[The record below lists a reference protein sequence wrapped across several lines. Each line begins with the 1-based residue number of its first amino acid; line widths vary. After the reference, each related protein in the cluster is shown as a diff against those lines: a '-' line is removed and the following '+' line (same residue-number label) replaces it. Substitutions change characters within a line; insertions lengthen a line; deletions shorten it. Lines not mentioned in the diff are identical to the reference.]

1 LPDIQILVEVFFLI
15 LKTMFTT
22 EEIEQFHRD
31 GNIVVRGVFKGRE
44 LEALQE
50 ASKKVMEEGIA
61 GEDEYHM
68 YKDKPDGSKTYFR
81 SELMWDRDPIF
92 KAAAVHPELLTCYG
106 QLLGHFFIPIVD
118 SFVCKIPRGDVP
130 IPWHQDPP
138 YGVKKPGSVSV
149 ERKETYGM
157 PNIDADIYL
166 DRSTIE
172 NGCLWVIP
180 EHHLV
185 GHVEVES
192 YSEDE
197 LFNKLGAIPIELEP
211 GDVNFHCISAPHG
224 SLGNKTDD
232 LRRTFYIH
240 YMNEEIY
247 NLYAGIDSPS
257 YRRLKSRG
265 LFTENGIAFVHQ
277 MVDARKELGLGDLDD
292 SDIEMTNEG
301 FEFIGEP
308 KTPPRYWEKLIGEM
322 SKEEMEQKRKLQ
334 SVVV

>member
-1 LPDIQILVEVFFLI
+1 
-15 LKTMFTT
+15 MFTT

-31 GNIVVRGVFKGRE
+31 GNIVARGVFKGQE

-61 GEDEYHM
+61 GEGEYHM
-68 YKDKPDGSKTYFR
+68 YKEKPDGANTYFR
-81 SELMWDRDPIF
+81 SEMMWDRDPIF
-92 KAAAVHPELLTCYG
+92 KAATVHPELLTRYG
-106 QLLGHFFIPIVD
+106 QLLGHSFIPFVD
-118 SFVCKIPRGDVP
+118 SFVCKIPRGDVS

-138 YGVKKPGSVSV
+138 YGVKKPGSVSA

-166 DRSTIE
+166 DASTIE

-185 GHVEVES
+185 GHVEVER
-192 YSEDE
+192 YSEE
-197 LFNKLGAIPIELEP
+197 KLFNNLGAIPIELEP
-211 GDVNFHCISAPHG
+211 GDVNFHCLSAPHG
-224 SLGNKTDD
+224 STGNKTND

-247 NLYAGIDSPS
+247 KTLYAGINTAG
-257 YRRLKSRG
+257 YRRLESRG
-265 LFTENGIAFVHQ
+265 LYTEKGIAFAHQ
-277 MVDARKELGLGDLDD
+277 MVEVRKELRLGGFDD
-292 SDIEMTNEG
+292 SDIKMTNEG
-301 FEFIGEP
+301 FEYTGEP
-308 KTPPRYWEKLIGEM
+308 KTPPRYWDKLKGEM
-322 SKEEMEQKRKLQ
+322 SEDEMEQKRRLQ

>member
-1 LPDIQILVEVFFLI
+1 
-15 LKTMFTT
+15 MFTT

-334 SVVV
+334 SGVV

>member
-1 LPDIQILVEVFFLI
+1 
-15 LKTMFTT
+15 MFTT

-106 QLLGHFFIPIVD
+106 QLLGHSFIPIVD
-118 SFVCKIPRGDVP
+118 SFVCKIPRGAVP

-157 PNIDADIYL
+157 ANIDADIYL